1 MCSRLLA
8 FGCTGC
14 VAAGSQRF
22 FDAVWF
28 IFRSGYVF
36 DDHFDVFV
44 EVAVRGA
51 VIEKF
56 SEIKHTS
63 LTLTVRAREI
73 LQPYKL

>member
-1 MCSRLLA
+1 MQPASRLWLHWMCRCRLA
-8 FGCTGC
+8 
-14 VAAGSQRF
+14 
-22 FDAVWF
+22 AVLRCSLLHY
-28 IFRSGYVF
+28 RSGYVF

-63 LTLTVRAREI
+63 LTLTGRAREI